1 MAHHKQELAAI
12 LVVHCILFDLLCLML
27 LSAIFQLYHG
37 DLFRWW
43 KKLEYPERTTNY
55 EQATGKLYHLRLQV
69 ECTIFV
75 IYEAGHEPMSVLVM
89 GLYEYN
95 SSHLEWRAGLSH
107 IILKGTHPRTIPTK
121 FDLIWFSSFRREDL
135 NVI

>member
-1 MAHHKQELAAI
+1 LAHHKQELAAI

-69 ECTIFV
+69 ECTIFI

-89 GLYEYN
+89 GLYEFLFLFLPCNCLLHHVEDYAMN
-95 SSHLEWRAGLSH
+95 FWTAH
-107 IILKGTHPRTIPTK
+107 
-121 FDLIWFSSFRREDL
+121 FS
-135 NVI
+135 